1 MPTLESYGILGS
13 RINYNLSKKDLYKIT
28 IQKNQGR
35 LTINNVLSVNT
46 GKFTG
51 RSPKDRYIVRDNI
64 TNNFVWWGDI
74 NKPLEKVIFNKL
86 YKKITKYLSGKELYV
101 RDSSACA
108 KDKYKINIRTIC
120 ELPWNDLFVQN
131 MFIKNQSK
139 AKNIDWTIISAPNF
153 LANSLDDGLENENFS
168 IINFSKQI
176 ILIGGTA
183 YTGEIKKGIFSVLN
197 FTLPLRENVLPM
209 HCSSNYGNN
218 GETSIFFGLSGTGKT
233 TLSTDKDRKLIGD
246 DEHGWD
252 QENNIFNFEG
262 GCYAK
267 VFNLSKENEPDI
279 YNAIKPGALLE
290 NVVLDSKGEVNYK
303 DKSISHNSRVS
314 YPLSH
319 INNIINPSIGNNP
332 KNIFFLSA
340 DAFGVLP
347 PISKLSS
354 NQAAYHFISGYTSKI
369 SGTEIGINDP
379 LPIFSACFGAPFMPL
394 HPTVY
399 AEMLIKKIESNNINI
414 WLVNTGWIG
423 GSFGVGKRIE
433 LKFTRAMIRSANNGE
448 LDKVNSGKYLT
459 NSVFNFIQPTVC
471 PNVPDKILS
480 QRAMWKDESKY
491 EDKLI
496 ELAIHFKKNF
506 EKFEDLSSKR
516 TIQGGPKIKY

>member
-1 MPTLESYGILGS
+1 MPNLESYGILGS
-13 RINYNLSKKDLYKIT
+13 RINYNLSKEDLYRIT

-35 LTINNVLSVNT
+35 LTINDVLSVNT

-51 RSPKDRYIVRDNI
+51 RSPKDRYIVRDKI
-64 TNNFVWWGDI
+64 TNKFVWWGDI
-74 NKPLEKVIFNKL
+74 NKPLEEVIFNRL
-86 YKKITKYLSGKELYV
+86 YKKITKYLSGKNLYV

-108 KDKYKINIRTIC
+108 KKKYKISIRTIC
-120 ELPWNDLFVQN
+120 ELPWNDLFVHN
-131 MFIKNQSK
+131 MFIEDKLKDSD
-139 AKNIDWTIISAPNF
+139 IDWTIISAPDF
-153 LANSLDDGLENENFS
+153 LANSSDDGLENENFS
-168 IINFSKQI
+168 IINFSKKI

-197 FTLPLRENVLPM
+197 FILPLRENVFPM

-233 TLSTDKDRKLIGD
+233 TLSTDMDRKLIGD

-252 QENNIFNFEG
+252 QDNNIFNFEG

-290 NVVLDSKGEVNYK
+290 NVVLDSNGQVDFK
-303 DKSISHNSRVS
+303 DKSISYNSRVS

-354 NQAAYHFISGYTSKI
+354 NQAAYHFISGYTSKL
-369 SGTEIGINDP
+369 SGTEVGIDDP

-399 AEMLIKKIESNNINI
+399 ADMLMKKIELNNVNI

-423 GSFGVGKRIE
+423 GSFGEGKRIE
-433 LKFTRAMIRSANNGE
+433 LKFTRAMITSANNGE
-448 LDKVNSGKYLT
+448 LDKINSGKYHT
-459 NSVFNFIQPTVC
+459 HSVFNFMQPIVC

-480 QRAMWKDESKY
+480 QRKMWNDELKY

-496 ELAIHFKKNF
+496 ELANHFKKNF
-506 EKFEDLSSKR
+506 EKFEDLASKK
-516 TIQGGPKIKY
+516 TIQGGPKISY